1 MIDQMID
8 AYLSF
13 PLRPAIGG
21 LNVPASLLCLGA
33 IVFAFG
39 TTKETKIRVGVIVFV
54 SLVLMLIGRG
64 C

>member
-1 MIDQMID
+1 MIDKMID
-8 AYLSF
+8 AYLSS

-33 IVFAFG
+33 IAFAFG
-39 TTKETKIRVGVIVFV
+39 TTKEAKLRVGMIVLFA
-54 SLVLMLIGRG
+54 LVLMLIGRG